1 MVLMKCL
8 VRLKG
13 IIIRELRDA
22 KGRRCLNRARETMHE
37 TNEKLSK
44 AMVILKKKQIGA
56 LEISLIRPKATAE
69 VSVTDV
75 VSRQKA
81 GLHGVF
87 WNISVTHTHGSE
99 SGRQYWRK
107 HLRFFLDIFNWNKH
121 CVFGVSKGKERIDTI
136 IRNNLP
142 NPGKIRPFRW
152 FRCRRLLGR

>member
-1 MVLMKCL
+1 MCISHNVASLEIYIKKESISCFQASIIPLLQQILNKMVLMKCL

-22 KGRRCLNRARETMHE
+22 KGRRRLNRARVTMHE

-99 SGRQYWRK
+99 SGRQY
-107 HLRFFLDIFNWNKH
+107 
-121 CVFGVSKGKERIDTI
+121 
-136 IRNNLP
+136 
-142 NPGKIRPFRW
+142 
-152 FRCRRLLGR
+152 